1 MKGPAFDQ
9 IVEAIGE
16 KRYKHILRV
25 TELAE
30 MLAKIHGVDVEKA
43 KTAALFHDICKFK
56 DKDRLWQEARRLQL
70 KDLDSFKAFPQVL
83 HAYVAAEAARVD
95 YGIDDEE
102 ILRAIRYHTTGT
114 ENMSPVEEVVFLA
127 DYLEPMRNFDG
138 VEDLR
143 KKAEADL
150 TEAMAASVQGNL
162 LFLIERGTTIHLD
175 TVRCYN
181 DYMEK
186 LR

>member
-1 MKGPAFDQ
+1 MKAPAFDQ
-9 IVEAIGE
+9 IVDAIGE

-25 TELAE
+25 TETAE
-30 MLAKIHGVDVEKA
+30 KLAKIHGVDVEKA
-43 KTAALFHDICKFK
+43 RTAALFHDICKYR
-56 DKDRLWQEARRLQL
+56 DDARLWKEAERLKV
-70 KDLDSFKAFPQVL
+70 KDLESFKAFPQVL

-95 YGIDDEE
+95 YGIEDEE

-114 ENMSPVEEVVFLA
+114 GNMSPVEEVVFLA

-138 VEDLR
+138 VDDLR
-143 KKAEADL
+143 KKAEVDL
-150 TEAMAASVQGNL
+150 KEAMAASLQGNL
-162 LFLIERGTTIHLD
+162 LFLIKQGTAVHLD

-186 LR
+186 

>member
-1 MKGPAFDQ
+1 MKAPAFDQ
-9 IVEAIGE
+9 IVDAIGE

-25 TELAE
+25 TETAE
-30 MLAKIHGVDVEKA
+30 KLAKIHGVDVEKA
-43 KTAALFHDICKFK
+43 RTAALFHDICKYK
-56 DKDRLWQEARRLQL
+56 DNARLWKEAERLNV
-70 KDLDSFKAFPQVL
+70 KDLESFKAFPQVL

-95 YGIDDEE
+95 YGIEDEE

-127 DYLEPMRNFDG
+127 DYLEPMRNFEG
-138 VEDLR
+138 VDDLR

-150 TEAMAASVQGNL
+150 KEAMAASLQGNL
-162 LFLIERGTTIHLD
+162 LFLIKQGTAVHLD

-186 LR
+186 

>member
-1 MKGPAFDQ
+1 MKAPAFDQ
-9 IVEAIGE
+9 IVDAIGE

-25 TELAE
+25 TETAE
-30 MLAKIHGVDVEKA
+30 KLAKIHGVDVEKA
-43 KTAALFHDICKFK
+43 RTAALFHDICKYR
-56 DKDRLWQEARRLQL
+56 DNARLWKEAERLNV
-70 KDLDSFKAFPQVL
+70 KDLEIFKAFPQVL

-95 YGIDDEE
+95 YGIEDEE

-138 VEDLR
+138 VDDLR

-150 TEAMAASVQGNL
+150 KEAMAASLQGNL
-162 LFLIERGTTIHLD
+162 LFLIKQGTAVHLD

-186 LR
+186 RK

>member
-1 MKGPAFDQ
+1 MKAPAFDQ
-9 IVEAIGE
+9 IVDAIGE

-25 TELAE
+25 TETAE
-30 MLAKIHGVDVEKA
+30 KLAKIHGVDVEKA
-43 KTAALFHDICKFK
+43 RTAALFHDICKYK
-56 DKDRLWQEARRLQL
+56 DNARLWKEAERLNV
-70 KDLDSFKAFPQVL
+70 KDLGSFKAFPQVL

-95 YGIDDEE
+95 YGIEDEE

-138 VEDLR
+138 VDELR

-150 TEAMAASVQGNL
+150 KEAMAASLQGNL
-162 LFLIERGTTIHLD
+162 LFLIKQGTAVHLD

-186 LR
+186 

>member
-1 MKGPAFDQ
+1 MWK
-9 IVEAIGE
+9 EAE
-16 KRYKHILRV
+16 
-25 TELAE
+25 
-30 MLAKIHGVDVEKA
+30 
-43 KTAALFHDICKFK
+43 
-56 DKDRLWQEARRLQL
+56 RLNV

-95 YGIDDEE
+95 YGIEDEE

-138 VEDLR
+138 VDELR
-143 KKAEADL
+143 KKAEVDL
-150 TEAMAASVQGNL
+150 KEAMAASLQGNL
-162 LFLIERGTTIHLD
+162 LFLIKQGTAVHLD

-186 LR
+186 

>member
-1 MKGPAFDQ
+1 M
-9 IVEAIGE
+9 
-16 KRYKHILRV
+16 
-25 TELAE
+25 
-30 MLAKIHGVDVEKA
+30 EKA
-43 KTAALFHDICKFK
+43 RTAALFHDICKYK
-56 DKDRLWQEARRLQL
+56 DNARLWKEAERLNV

-95 YGIDDEE
+95 YGIEDEE

-138 VEDLR
+138 VDDLR

-150 TEAMAASVQGNL
+150 KEAMAASLQGNL
-162 LFLIERGTTIHLD
+162 LFLIKQGTAVHLD

-186 LR
+186 

>member
-1 MKGPAFDQ
+1 MKAPAFDQ
-9 IVEAIGE
+9 IVDAIGE

-25 TELAE
+25 TETAE
-30 MLAKIHGVDVEKA
+30 KLAKIHGVDVEKA
-43 KTAALFHDICKFK
+43 RTAALFHDICKYK
-56 DKDRLWQEARRLQL
+56 DNARLWKEAERLNV
-70 KDLDSFKAFPQVL
+70 KDLDCFKAFPQVL

-95 YGIDDEE
+95 YGIEDEE

-138 VEDLR
+138 VDDLR

-150 TEAMAASVQGNL
+150 KEAMAASLQGNL
-162 LFLIERGTTIHLD
+162 LFLIKQGTAVHLD

-181 DYMEK
+181 NYMEK
-186 LR
+186 